1 MRRLTFDDRTAW
13 EHYHR
18 AYLDGLAGAQARLRI
33 RALSAP
39 RLALDGSVAS
49 LAAVGDWLID
59 SVSRP
64 GLLLEPFTS
73 PAWWPPRAA
82 PQDEP
87 IGDREYVAPM
97 TRAQIQLIDEV
108 QAYFAEVLETHP
120 AARWVIFRG
129 RAKEDRR
136 GLTMLQLGSRKW
148 PVSVVGCVFVPAVR
162 YIDSGDIPTPG
173 WLADLAYREFARRD

>member
-1 MRRLTFDDRTAW
+1 MRRLTFDDRAAW
-13 EHYHR
+13 EEYHR
-18 AYLDGLAGAQARLRI
+18 AYLDGLAAAQARLRI

-39 RLALDGSVAS
+39 QLVLDDSVGS

-59 SVSRP
+59 SLVRP
-64 GLLLEPFTS
+64 GLLLEPFTI
-73 PAWWPPRAA
+73 PAWWSPRAA

-87 IGDREYVAPM
+87 IGDREYVAPL

-108 QAYFAEVLETHP
+108 QAYFAEVLGTHP
-120 AARWVIFRG
+120 AATWVIFRG
-129 RAKEDRR
+129 RPKEDRR

-162 YIDSGDIPTPG
+162 YLDSGIIPARG
-173 WLADLAYREFARRD
+173 WLADRAYKELARRD